1 MRDRSPRAAG
11 ADHGG
16 DCGSGACA
24 WLLFSLR
31 LDFRLSLRPVAAD
44 TAAPG
49 TFEPYSKWFL
59 PPGLALDFPRLL
71 SAFRSG
77 GEWQDEWRRE
87 PSQQAHASAGRA
99 G

>member
-1 MRDRSPRAAG
+1 MRDRSPQAAG

-31 LDFRLSLRPVAAD
+31 LYFRLSLRPVPAD

-49 TFEPYSKWFL
+49 TFEPHGPKMAASRLPLL
-59 PPGLALDFPRLL
+59 PPDAGNDDTAASRVRPI
-71 SAFRSG
+71 SAARGSRP
-77 GEWQDEWRRE
+77 DCCC
-87 PSQQAHASAGRA
+87 
-99 G
+99 